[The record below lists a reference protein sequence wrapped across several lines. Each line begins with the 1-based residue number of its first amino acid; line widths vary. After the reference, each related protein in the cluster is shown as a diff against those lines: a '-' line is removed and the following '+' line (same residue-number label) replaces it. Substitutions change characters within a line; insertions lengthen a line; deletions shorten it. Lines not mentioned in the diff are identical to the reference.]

1 MEIIL
6 LTKNNCPQCEKL
18 KKMLNMNPKTK
29 GILDKIKT
37 VHELENPEEYEKL
50 TDEYGILSMP
60 ALIIDGKLIA
70 QNQIPQAL
78 MKASI

>member
-6 LTKNNCPQCEKL
+6 ITKHNCPQCDRL

-29 GILDKIKT
+29 GILDKIKV
-37 VHELENPEEYEKL
+37 VHELENPEEYVKL
-50 TDEYGILSMP
+50 INEYGILSMP
-60 ALIIDGKLIA
+60 ALIVDGKLIA

>member
-18 KKMLNMNPKTK
+18 KRMLNMNPKTK
-29 GILDKIKT
+29 VILEKIKT
-37 VHELENPEEYEKL
+37 VHETENPEEYQKL
-50 TDEYGILSMP
+50 TTDLGILSMP
-60 ALIIDGKLIA
+60 ALVIDGKLIA

-78 MKASI
+78 MKAKI